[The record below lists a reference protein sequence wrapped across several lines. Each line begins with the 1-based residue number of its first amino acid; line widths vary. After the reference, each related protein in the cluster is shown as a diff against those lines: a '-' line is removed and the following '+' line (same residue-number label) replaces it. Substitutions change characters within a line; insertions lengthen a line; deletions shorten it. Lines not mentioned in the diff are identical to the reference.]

1 MLLTTIFMPLK
12 LEMIF
17 LTAIALLLSAMSF
30 QRTDVYKNNF
40 SLWMDVVKK
49 SPVKARTLNNLGLAY
64 EANKMQE
71 DAAKNYLL
79 AARLD
84 PKYAPAHSNLSA
96 LYYQKGLF
104 DEAEREL
111 KLAISLGPPFE
122 DLPRRLGFVYMQK
135 GLISEA
141 KREFEKGI
149 ALLPNHPDALRRA
162 AIVYTNEGFS
172 YTDKGDF
179 RRAALLHNIALL
191 LDPLYPDAHYGA
203 AMSYEAMGQK
213 EEAILH
219 WQEYLRLAPA
229 GEPFRNDAMEHLKKS
244 QAQP

>member
-1 MLLTTIFMPLK
+1 MIYDIIPNRISHTALIFITI
-12 LEMIF
+12 
-17 LTAIALLLSAMSF
+17 LLSAMSF

-40 SLWMDVVKK
+40 SLWMDVARK
-49 SPVKARTLNNLGLAY
+49 SPVKARTLINLGLAY

-84 PKYAPAHSNLSA
+84 PGYAPTHSNLA
-96 LYYQKGLF
+96 NLYHKKGLL
-104 DEAEREL
+104 DEEEREL
-111 KLAISLGPPFE
+111 KLAIILGPPFE
-122 DLPRRLGFVYMQK
+122 DLHRRLGFVHMQK

-172 YTDKGDF
+172 YTDIGDF
-179 RRAALLHNIALL
+179 KRAALLHNIAISI
-191 LDPLYPDAHYGA
+191 DADYPDAHYGLGLA
-203 AMSYEAMGQK
+203 YEALTERG
-213 EEAILH
+213 EAIKH
-219 WQEYLRLAPA
+219 WQRYLELAPRD
-229 GEPFRNDAMEHLKKS
+229 EPFREDAMRHLERL
-244 QAQP
+244 QVTGNR

>member
-1 MLLTTIFMPLK
+1 MVYDITPSRISHTAF
-12 LEMIF
+12 IF
-17 LTAIALLLSAMSF
+17 LIFLLSAMSF
-30 QRTDVYKNNF
+30 QRTAVYKNNF

-49 SPVKARTLNNLGLAY
+49 SPLKARTLINLGLAY

-79 AARLD
+79 AASLY
-84 PKYAPAHSNLSA
+84 PEYAPAHSNLAA
-96 LYYQKGLF
+96 LYYKKGLL
-104 DEAEREL
+104 DDAEREL
-111 KLAISLGPPFE
+111 KLAIILGPPFE
-122 DLPRRLGFVYMQK
+122 DLHRRLGFVYMQK
-135 GLISEA
+135 GLIGEA
-141 KREFEKGI
+141 KREFVKGI

-172 YTDKGDF
+172 YTDRGDF
-179 RRAALLHNIALL
+179 KRAGLLHITAISVY
-191 LDPLYPDAHYGA
+191 PLYPDAHYGA

-229 GEPFRNDAMEHLKKS
+229 GETFRNDAMEHLKKL